1 MKHSSVLSD
10 EEAVKA
16 WLRDYS
22 GELLS
27 VGIKLGLTEEQQA
40 ELQDRLV
47 SIRQSFDAITAIKG
61 SFCSDGASHQPTNDP
76 MKRRWLDEQIEITA
90 EKQQDAA

>member
-1 MKHSSVLSD
+1 MPESGVGFMSYSSSVLSD

-27 VGIKLGLTEEQQA
+27 VGIKLGLTPEQQT
-40 ELQDRLV
+40 ELQNRLL
-47 SIRQSFDAITAIKG
+47 SIRQSFDGITAIRG
-61 SFCSDGASHQPTNDP
+61 TFSSDWASHQRKNDP
-76 MKRRWLDEQIEITA
+76 MKRRWCDEN
-90 EKQQDAA
+90 

>member
-1 MKHSSVLSD
+1 MSYSSSVLSD

-27 VGIKLGLTEEQQA
+27 VGIKLGLTPEQQT
-40 ELQDRLV
+40 ELQNRLL
-47 SIRQSFDAITAIKG
+47 SIRQSFDGITAIRG
-61 SFCSDGASHQPTNDP
+61 SFSDDWASHQRKNDP
-76 MKRRWLDEQIEITA
+76 MKRRWFDEH
-90 EKQQDAA
+90 